1 LEKSATDLQV
11 TDANGLNRFK
21 NGIFVNPFNDHS
33 LSDVSNPEYKIAI
46 DEAQSLARPF
56 FRSETIETAFSNA
69 SSTNVQQTG
78 RLITLPYTTITY
90 VKQPFASKFRSAAA
104 VAYKWNGTVKL
115 YPPYDDH
122 IDTINNAQV
131 QVTIDNT
138 QAWNDFANSP
148 FGQQWGDWR
157 TTQTTSSVTS
167 GTVDTIHVAGGTQT
181 VQDPDTIV
189 RQTIDLTQQ
198 GGDDRVGTFAG
209 WPPDR
214 VAGMIGPNDT
224 INVGADIVYSDSGD

>member
-1 LEKSATDLQV
+1 
-11 TDANGLNRFK
+11 
-21 NGIFVNPFNDHS
+21 
-33 LSDVSNPEYKIAI
+33 
-46 DEAQSLARPF
+46 
-56 FRSETIETAFSNA
+56 
-69 SSTNVQQTG
+69 
-78 RLITLPYTTITY
+78 
-90 VKQPFASKFRSAAA
+90 
-104 VAYKWNGTVKL
+104 
-115 YPPYDDH
+115 
-122 IDTINNAQV
+122 
-131 QVTIDNT
+131 VTIDNT